1 MRKVCNQ
8 GRSAR
13 GFSWSA
19 HRASGRSPVHVPP
32 FSAARRA
39 MRLDRGG
46 VDGQS
51 HDVVAAAGERFK
63 DRLPMSA
70 LGPAIKAIVDR
81 GVRTIIGR
89 TIAPACAALKHVN
102 DTADNASIVITLRT
116 SLVRRQMRLN
126 LSPLFVVQPKQPF
139 AHQNLPCRINS
150 ARQNQRSL
158 IRYRP

>member
-8 GRSAR
+8 DRSAR

-19 HRASGRSPVHVPP
+19 HRASGRSPVQAPP

-39 MRLDRGG
+39 MRFDRGG

-51 HDVVAAAGERFK
+51 HAALAAAGKRFK
-63 DRLPMSA
+63 DRLPMSS

-81 GVRTIIGR
+81 RVRTIVGR

-102 DTADNASIVITLRT
+102 DTADNASIVIARQAG
-116 SLVRRQMRLN
+116 LVRWQMRLD
-126 LSPLFVVQPKQPF
+126 LSPLLVVEPEQSS
-139 AHQNLPCRINS
+139 AHRSPPCRINS
-150 ARQNQRSL
+150 ARGNQSSL

>member
-19 HRASGRSPVHVPP
+19 HRASGRSPVHAPP

-39 MRLDRGG
+39 MRLDRSG

-51 HDVVAAAGERFK
+51 HAILAAAGERFK

-70 LGPAIKAIVDR
+70 LGPAIKAVVNR
-81 GVRTIIGR
+81 RVRTIVGR

-102 DTADNASIVITLRT
+102 DTADNASIVIARRA
-116 SLVRRQMRLN
+116 SLVRWQMRLY
-126 LSPLFVVQPKQPF
+126 LSPLLVVQPEQPL
-139 AHQNLPCRINS
+139 AHRSPRAES
-150 ARQNQRSL
+150 FGAGNQRVI